1 MSISPISCIHLEFIL
16 QQYVSQNVKYSTK
29 NNAQSSSSSSSVL
42 FSNTY
47 ALSVLLYN
55 TYTLS
60 VLFSNTYALSA
71 YFRPL
76 LAEGQTSTTDEVV
89 KFHLGKPQGTII
101 DIVFFE
107 TVSVNLTPLVP

>member
-29 NNAQSSSSSSSVL
+29 NNAQSSSSSS
-42 FSNTY
+42 
-47 ALSVLLYN
+47 
-55 TYTLS
+55 S